1 MKAINRP
8 CSAANLDP
16 ANDNITYDAAFD
28 VRDLVSVEDVMERE
42 ELGPN
47 GGVLWAMEELEAN
60 FDWLEEHLD
69 ECGMLDCE
77 QMTMQV
83 LIRCRGDDSAR
94 PTRTTGAYHTSHG
107 PPADIAKIRKA
118 GLSCMLKYD
127 STQLA
132 PLTDSAVDCRCS
144 TTRFSCFDSAKSL
157 FEQLTALFEGH
168 ASSTIPSR
176 FVYGGVVLHF
186 IVLTLIVN
194 VLTKI
199 DNLKAVGGD
208 ELPFNLEFYTEVQD
222 LQQLL
227 PVLSAEQADSAGGS
241 AKWEALNTALIGL
254 IEDFG
259 LVGFET
265 LAVEDRQSMASLL
278 RAIDRASGYVFA
290 GARATD
296 EEGRTL
302 DDEASIWA
310 QAMSEQWAGRMD
322 VRDVQERWIDR
333 KEEFDELERQGW
345 EEEARLAGALPES
358 GAATALR
365 KDADGDAKMDDDE
378 LLAEQAK
385 WEAENAKS
393 GDGGPKVV
401 RKA

>member
-1 MKAINRP
+1 
-8 CSAANLDP
+8 
-16 ANDNITYDAAFD
+16 
-28 VRDLVSVEDVMERE
+28 
-42 ELGPN
+42 
-47 GGVLWAMEELEAN
+47 
-60 FDWLEEHLD
+60 
-69 ECGMLDCE
+69 
-77 QMTMQV
+77 
-83 LIRCRGDDSAR
+83 
-94 PTRTTGAYHTSHG
+94 
-107 PPADIAKIRKA
+107 
-118 GLSCMLKYD
+118 
-127 STQLA
+127 
-132 PLTDSAVDCRCS
+132 
-144 TTRFSCFDSAKSL
+144 
-157 FEQLTALFEGH
+157 
-168 ASSTIPSR
+168 
-176 FVYGGVVLHF
+176 
-186 IVLTLIVN
+186 
-194 VLTKI
+194 LTKI

-333 KEEFDELERQGW
+333 KEEFDELERKAW
-345 EEEARLAGALPES
+345 EDEARLAGALPES

-365 KDADGDAKMDDDE
+365 KEVDGDAKMEDDE

-385 WEAENAKS
+385 WEAENAK
-393 GDGGPKVV
+393 GVDGGTKVV
-401 RKA
+401 RKV

>member
-1 MKAINRP
+1 M
-8 CSAANLDP
+8 
-16 ANDNITYDAAFD
+16 F
-28 VRDLVSVEDVMERE
+28 ER
-42 ELGPN
+42 
-47 GGVLWAMEELEAN
+47 
-60 FDWLEEHLD
+60 
-69 ECGMLDCE
+69 
-77 QMTMQV
+77 
-83 LIRCRGDDSAR
+83 
-94 PTRTTGAYHTSHG
+94 
-107 PPADIAKIRKA
+107 
-118 GLSCMLKYD
+118 
-127 STQLA
+127 
-132 PLTDSAVDCRCS
+132 
-144 TTRFSCFDSAKSL
+144 
-157 FEQLTALFEGH
+157 H
-168 ASSTIPSR
+168 ASSTVSCW
-176 FVYGGVVLHF
+176 FVLVLVLLVPPN
-186 IVLTLIVN
+186 IILTLLVN

-208 ELPFNLEFYTEVQD
+208 ELPFNLDFYTEVQD

-227 PVLSAEQADSAGGS
+227 PVLAVEQADSAGGS

-254 IEDFG
+254 VEDFG

-322 VRDVQERWIDR
+322 VRDVQERWVDR
-333 KEEFDELERQGW
+333 KEEFDELERKAW

-358 GAATALR
+358 GAATAVR

-378 LLAEQAK
+378 LLAEQERWAAERAK
-385 WEAENAKS
+385 DV
-393 GDGGPKVV
+393 DGGTKVV
-401 RKA
+401 RKG